1 MENFKKS
8 EYQGAEDFEG
18 KRIPFSGSRA
28 EDKLDMVCGQKFGAK
43 KIENKYTDKGSYS
56 VKLAYLKECERLA
69 RIEGK
74 KFMLRIDFSLKDQ
87 YILVKQSDYK
97 ELYENNNNE

>member
-28 EDKLDMVCGQKFGAK
+28 EDKLDIIAGERFGAK

-97 ELYENNNNE
+97 ELYENNE